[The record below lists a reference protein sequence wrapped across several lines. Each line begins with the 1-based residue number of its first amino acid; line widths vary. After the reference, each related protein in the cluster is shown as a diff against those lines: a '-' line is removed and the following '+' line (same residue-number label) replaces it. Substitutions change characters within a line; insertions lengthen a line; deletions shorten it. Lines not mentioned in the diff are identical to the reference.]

1 MGNEHIDGLC
11 AFFTQR
17 VDCEGERV
25 PGVDHV
31 VDEDGDLVLDIT
43 HQELH
48 LLRRVLASLALP
60 VDQRKLD
67 AKLVCDGC
75 HPAQNARSFV

>member
-1 MGNEHIDGLC
+1 
-11 AFFTQR
+11 
-17 VDCEGERV
+17 
-25 PGVDHV
+25 
-31 VDEDGDLVLDIT
+31 
-43 HQELH
+43 
-48 LLRRVLASLALP
+48 